1 MNLEE
6 PSCKQIA
13 KGGKEGRVMQGN
25 INRGK
30 RDEDEI
36 HVHLLFYGRTR

>member
-6 PSCKQIA
+6 PSCKQVA
-13 KGGKEGRVMQGN
+13 KGGNEGSVMQGN
-25 INRGK
+25 IYRGK

-36 HVHLLFYGRTR
+36 HVRLLFHGKTR